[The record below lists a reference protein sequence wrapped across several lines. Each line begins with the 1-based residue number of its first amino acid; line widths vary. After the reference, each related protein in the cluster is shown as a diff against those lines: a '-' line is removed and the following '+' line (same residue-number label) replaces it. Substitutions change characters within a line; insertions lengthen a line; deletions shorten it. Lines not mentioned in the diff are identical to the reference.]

1 MSITTPILPKVG
13 NFESMSVSHA
23 LASAYVTLL
32 GFPSAPQWHRA
43 LNSTFVGRLISLTL
57 FIYQGGGRENML
69 FSFIV
74 AALFYIFI
82 SITKYV
88 HFTMKSKNEGYANFV
103 TKITD
108 KFRELASDDEVPQ
121 KTM

>member
-1 MSITTPILPKVG
+1 MFENANLP
-13 NFESMSVSHA
+13 HA

-43 LNSTFVGRLISLTL
+43 LNSVFLGRLLSLTL
-57 FIYQGGGRENML
+57 FIYQGGGRQDLL

-74 AALFYIFI
+74 ASIFYIFI

-88 HFTMKSKNEGYANFV
+88 HVTLKVSSEGYSNF
-103 TKITD
+103 TENLSST
-108 KFRELASDDEVPQ
+108 LAS
-121 KTM
+121 MANA

>member
-1 MSITTPILPKVG
+1 MSTIPVTAAKVS

-43 LNSTFVGRLISLTL
+43 LNSTFIGRLISLTL

-69 FSFIV
+69 FSFLI
-74 AALFYIFI
+74 ASIFYIFT
-82 SITKYV
+82 SITKFV
-88 HFTMKSKNEGYANFV
+88 HFTMKTKSEGYTNF
-103 TKITD
+103 INSISD
-108 KFRELASDDEVPQ
+108 KVKELASTGDETPS
-121 KTM
+121 K